1 MEQTLKTIFE
11 KSISG
16 RKGIDPGTPSKTAE
30 SILPAGLRRSEEL
43 RLPELS
49 ELDVIR
55 HFTGLSRLN
64 FSVDTEFYPLGSCTM
79 KYNPKIN
86 EAVSNLPGFTGLHP
100 YSAYINEDAA
110 QGALEVVYNISNL
123 LAEITGMKRV
133 TTQPYAGAHGE
144 LTGVLLMAAYHR
156 AKGNK
161 KKYMVV
167 PESAHGTNPAS
178 AAVGGYSIIS
188 VPVNAEG
195 EMDLEAFRSKMN
207 GEVAGVMMTVP
218 STLGVFERKA
228 KEICEIARKHD
239 AVMYYDG
246 ANLNAILGKVRPG
259 DLGFDIVHINLHKTF
274 STPHG
279 GGGPGSGAVGISERI
294 AEFLPVPSVKKEAG
308 KFKMDY
314 DVKNSIGPV
323 ASFFGNF
330 GVLLKAYTY
339 ILMLG
344 KEGLIDAAEMAVLNA
359 NYIMAKLKPYYD
371 LALDRLCMHEC
382 VFTAKKQVK
391 QGVHAIDIAKGLIDR
406 RFHPPTV
413 YFPLVV
419 EEAIM
424 IEPTETES
432 KETMDSFIQAMIEI
446 AKTAETN
453 PEELKNAPVTMPIL
467 RPDETKAARELK
479 LTCGL

>member
-1 MEQTLKTIFE
+1 MKNIFE
-11 KSISG
+11 ESVTG
-16 RKGIDPGTPSKTAE
+16 RAGVDPGEVKRGAE
-30 SILPAGLRRSEEL
+30 KILPASLARASEA

-79 KYNPKIN
+79 KYNPKVN
-86 EAVSNLPGFTGLHP
+86 EAASALPGFAALHP
-100 YSAYINEDAA
+100 YTAYIDETAA
-110 QGALEVVYNISNL
+110 QGALEVVYNISQAL
-123 LAEITGMKRV
+123 GEITGMARV

-144 LTGVLLMAAYHR
+144 LTGVLLTAAYHR
-156 AKGNK
+156 HKGNK
-161 KKYMVV
+161 KKYMIV

-178 AAVGGYSIIS
+178 AAVGGYTIIS
-188 VPVNAEG
+188 VPVNADG
-195 EMDLEAFRSKMN
+195 EMDIEAFRQKMN
-207 GEVAGVMMTVP
+207 NEVAGIMMTVP
-218 STLGVFERKA
+218 STLGVFERRV
-228 KEICEIARKHD
+228 KEVAEIAHGHD
-239 AVMYYDG
+239 AIMYYDG

-279 GGGPGSGAVGISERI
+279 GGGPGSGAVGVSDRI
-294 AEFLPVPSVKKEAG
+294 APFIPVPSVKKQSDG
-308 KFKMDY
+308 KFSMDF

-344 KEGLIDAAEMAVLNA
+344 RDGLIDAAEMAVLNA
-359 NYIMAKLKPYYD
+359 NYIMKKLKPHYELPY
-371 LALDRLCMHEC
+371 DRLCMHEC
-382 VFTAKKQVK
+382 VFSAKKQLAH
-391 QGVHAIDIAKGLIDR
+391 GVHAIDIAKALIDR

-432 KETMDSFIQAMIEI
+432 KQAMDLFIQAMIDI
-446 AKTAETN
+446 AKIAETR
-453 PEELKNAPVTMPIL
+453 PEELKKAPVTMPIL
-467 RPDETKAARELK
+467 RPDETKAARELR
-479 LTCGL
+479 LTCGF

>member
-1 MEQTLKTIFE
+1 LKNIFE
-11 KSISG
+11 KSVAG
-16 RKGIDPGTPSKTAE
+16 RQGVDPGPAKEEIIKKLPSN
-30 SILPAGLRRSEEL
+30 LRRADDS

-55 HFTGLSRLN
+55 HFIGLSRLN

-79 KYNPKIN
+79 KYNPKVN
-86 EAVSNLPGFTGLHP
+86 EAVAALPGFTGLHP
-100 YSAYINEDAA
+100 YSVYIDADAA
-110 QGALEVVYNISNL
+110 QGALEVIYNISAA
-123 LAEITGMKRV
+123 LAEITGMARV

-144 LTGVLLMAAYHR
+144 LTGVLLTAAYHR

-161 KKYMVV
+161 KKYMIV
-167 PESAHGTNPAS
+167 PDSAHGTNPAS
-178 AAVGGYSIIS
+178 AAAGGYAIIS
-188 VPVNAEG
+188 IPVTADG
-195 EMDLEAFRSKMN
+195 EMDIEVFRQKMSD
-207 GEVAGVMMTVP
+207 EVAGVMMTVP
-218 STLGVFERKA
+218 STLGVFERRV
-228 KEICEIARKHD
+228 KEVAETAHKHD

-259 DLGFDIVHINLHKTF
+259 DLGFDIVHMNLHKTF

-279 GGGPGSGAVGISERI
+279 GGGPGSGVVGVSARI
-294 AEFLPVPSVKKEAG
+294 ADYLPGPAVKKDGGG
-308 KFKMDY
+308 KFALDNGI
-314 DVKNSIGPV
+314 KNSIGAV

-371 LALDRLCMHEC
+371 LPLDRLCMHEC
-382 VFTAKKQVK
+382 VFSAKKQLK
-391 QGVHAIDIAKGLIDR
+391 FGVHATDIAKGLIDR

-432 KETMDSFIQAMIEI
+432 KETMDSFIQAMTDI
-446 AKTAETN
+446 AAIAEKN
-453 PEELKNAPVTMPIL
+453 PDELKKAPVTMPIL
-467 RPDETKAARELK
+467 RPDETKAARELR
-479 LTCGL
+479 LTCEP